1 MSGTEGLLELGQ
13 DLAQRVNGSEQ
24 IQYLKLKS
32 WRKIM
37 LLGMTVERVDE
48 VERRKHY

>member
-1 MSGTEGLLELGQ
+1 MLDLGQ
-13 DLAQRVNGSEQ
+13 DIGKRVIGSEK

-32 WRKIM
+32 WRKIT
-37 LLGMTVERVDE
+37 LLGMTVERVDK

>member
-1 MSGTEGLLELGQ
+1 MLDLGQ
-13 DLAQRVNGSEQ
+13 DIGKRVIGSEK

-37 LLGMTVERVDE
+37 LLGITVERVDE
-48 VERRKHY
+48 VERRTHY

>member
-1 MSGTEGLLELGQ
+1 MLDLGQ
-13 DLAQRVNGSEQ
+13 DIGKRVIGSEK

-37 LLGMTVERVDE
+37 LLGITVERVDE
-48 VERRKHY
+48 GERRKHY

>member
-1 MSGTEGLLELGQ
+1 MLDLGQ
-13 DLAQRVNGSEQ
+13 DIGKRVIGSEK

-37 LLGMTVERVDE
+37 LLGITVERVDE